1 MFDNEIILEN
11 LSRTMEIEDQ
21 ILNNDEKEML
31 KGILYG
37 KNSIDNTLESIK
49 NTYL

>member
-11 LSRTMEIEDQ
+11 LSRTMEMEDQ

-31 KGILYG
+31 KGILDG
-37 KNSIDNTLESIK
+37 KNSIFNTLESIK

>member
-11 LSRTMEIEDQ
+11 LSRTMEMEDQ

-31 KGILYG
+31 KDILDG

>member
-1 MFDNEIILEN
+1 MFDNGIILEN

-31 KGILYG
+31 KGILDG

>member
-11 LSRTMEIEDQ
+11 LSRTMEMEDQ

-31 KGILYG
+31 KGKIDG

>member
-11 LSRTMEIEDQ
+11 LSRTMEMEDQ
-21 ILNNDEKEML
+21 ILNNDEKKML
-31 KGILYG
+31 KGILDG

>member
-11 LSRTMEIEDQ
+11 LSRTMEMEDQ

-31 KGILYG
+31 KGILDG
-37 KNSIDNTLESIK
+37 KTSIDNTLQSIK

>member
-1 MFDNEIILEN
+1 MFDNGIILEN
-11 LSRTMEIEDQ
+11 LSRTMEMEDQ

-31 KGILYG
+31 KGILDG
-37 KNSIDNTLESIK
+37 KNSIDNTLKSIK

>member
-11 LSRTMEIEDQ
+11 LSRTMEMEDQ

-31 KGILYG
+31 KGILEG
-37 KNSIDNTLESIK
+37 KNSIGNTLESIK

>member
-11 LSRTMEIEDQ
+11 LSRTMEMEDQ

-31 KGILYG
+31 EGILDG

>member
-11 LSRTMEIEDQ
+11 LSRTMEMEDQ
-21 ILNNDEKEML
+21 ILNNDEKEVL
-31 KGILYG
+31 KGILDG

-49 NTYL
+49 KTYL